1 VKRHGFEVKRHGFEV
16 KRHGFEEKKVCFEVK
31 SDGFEE
37 KKGWPASPTVLFT
50 GREKICF
57 DLRCIKESEKCK
69 FTSVEFQVS
78 REQQQNNNNNNNV
91 RETRRSL

>member
-1 VKRHGFEVKRHGFEV
+1 MKRHGFEVKRHGFEV
-16 KRHGFEEKKVCFEVK
+16 KIDGFEEKKVCFEEK
-31 SDGFEE
+31 RHDFEE
-37 KKGWPASPTVLFT
+37 KKGWPASPTVLFR

-78 REQQQNNNNNNNV
+78 REQQQNNN
-91 RETRRSL
+91 

>member
-1 VKRHGFEVKRHGFEV
+1 MKRHGFEEKRHDFEEKRHGLEE
-16 KRHGFEEKKVCFEVK
+16 KRHDLEEKKVCFEVK

-37 KKGWPASPTVLFT
+37 KKGWPASPTVLFR

-78 REQQQNNNNNNNV
+78 KC
-91 RETRRSL
+91 L

>member
-1 VKRHGFEVKRHGFEV
+1 MVWKKRDMVWKR
-16 KRHGFEEKKVCFEVK
+16 KRLVLKRKK
-31 SDGFEE
+31 DGFEE

>member
-1 VKRHGFEVKRHGFEV
+1 MKRFVLKKRDMILKRKDMVWKRKDMVLKRKRMAGF
-16 KRHGFEEKKVCFEVK
+16 
-31 SDGFEE
+31 
-37 KKGWPASPTVLFT
+37 AN
-50 GREKICF
+50 
-57 DLRCIKESEKCK
+57 RCIKESEKFK